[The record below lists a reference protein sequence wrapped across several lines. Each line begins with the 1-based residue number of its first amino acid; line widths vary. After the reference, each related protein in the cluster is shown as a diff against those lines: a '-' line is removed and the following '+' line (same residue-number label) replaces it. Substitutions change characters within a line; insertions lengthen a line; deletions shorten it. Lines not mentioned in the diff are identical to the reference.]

1 MTESSNPFT
10 RLALIPGLAV
20 AMVLASLAL
29 ATPVHA
35 KKIRADFFGM
45 HDSQI
50 ANANGSVPTVRLGS
64 IRLWDSGTSW
74 REIERM
80 PGDYDWSAVDR
91 AVDNARSAGLRP
103 MLVLGQTPQF
113 RTEDLQDST
122 TPGAYGDGASSPPNI
137 DAWKAYVKAAADRYD
152 TRVDYQIWNEPNVI
166 NYWSGSVG
174 EMARLTATGS
184 RAITQGADGKG
195 KPTVVAP
202 SFPLRLGSQQKWFKK
217 YWSAKVGGKS
227 VASYV
232 DVVSVNPYP
241 LPDQGPEASPPLI
254 RFAKGVLPKAAKRK
268 PMWNTEINYGLAQGG
283 SGESRGI
290 SAAKQAAF
298 VGRTLLLNAGSG
310 IRRVYW
316 YTWAG
321 DIGNTRLVESDR
333 VTLTRA
339 GKAWQ
344 EVRGWLVGTNVKSC
358 KKVAKGVYTCTARE
372 SRREVR
378 RFYWKPTGKA
388 VSIRTHKTTTKWTN
402 LAGNTTTKKGSFR
415 LKVGQSPVM
424 VTSRR

>member
-1 MTESSNPFT
+1 MTKSSNPFT

-20 AMVLASLAL
+20 AMILVSLAL
-29 ATPVHA
+29 ATPAHA
-35 KKIRADFFGM
+35 KKIRSDFFGM

-50 ANANGSVPTVRLGS
+50 ANGSVPKVKLGS
-64 IRLWDSGTSW
+64 VRLWDSGTSW
-74 REIERM
+74 REIETIATV
-80 PGDYDWSAVDR
+80 YDWSAVDK
-91 AVDNARSAGLRP
+91 AVATAESAGLRP
-103 MLVLGQTPQF
+103 LLVLGQTPQF
-113 RTEDLQDST
+113 WAENPMAPS
-122 TPGAYGDGASSPPNI
+122 AYEDGASSMPNI
-137 DAWKAYVKAAADRYD
+137 DAWKAYVEAAADRYD
-152 TRVDYQIWNEPNVI
+152 NRVDYQIWNEANVI
-166 NYWSGSVG
+166 NYWSGSVQQ
-174 EMARLTATGS
+174 MAKLTATGS
-184 RAITQGADGKG
+184 KAIAKGADGKR

-202 SFPLRLGSQQKWFKK
+202 AFALRLGSQQKWYKK
-217 YWSAKVGGKS
+217 YWAAKVGGKS
-227 VASYV
+227 VAAYV

-241 LPDQGPEASPPLI
+241 LPDQGPEASLPLI
-254 RFAKGVLPKAAKRK
+254 RVAKAALPKAAKRK

-283 SGESRGI
+283 SGESKDI

-298 VGRTLLLNAGSG
+298 VGRTLLLNAGAG

-316 YTWAG
+316 YTWGGA
-321 DIGNTRLVESDR
+321 IGNTRLVESDR

-344 EVRGWLVGTNVKSC
+344 EVRTWLAGTDVKGCNKSG
-358 KKVAKGVYTCTARE
+358 KGVYTCTARE

-388 VSIRTHKTTTKWTN
+388 ASIRTHKTTTKWTN
-402 LAGNTTTKKGSFR
+402 LAGNTTKKKGSFR